1 MIVIFTF
8 YTFHAQAKV
17 KHEKETDGKGSKWE
31 VGDFKEPP
39 SPTFAPRQN
48 PKPVDEDLYKIS
60 PDLLYAKTK
69 KVILS

>member
-1 MIVIFTF
+1 M
-8 YTFHAQAKV
+8 